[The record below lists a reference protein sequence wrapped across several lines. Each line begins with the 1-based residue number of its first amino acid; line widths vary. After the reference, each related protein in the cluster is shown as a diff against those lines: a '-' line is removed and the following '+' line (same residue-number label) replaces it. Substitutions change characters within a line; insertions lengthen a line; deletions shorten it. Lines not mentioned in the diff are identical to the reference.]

1 VKKLKIFSLSL
12 LSLSATLTL
21 ASSLTPPASAQCVM
35 ADVSVQAAIR
45 GSKKPAQQTNE
56 VDMQS
61 KGACVGNTSVHTG
74 TQLYVGG
81 GDTVIQRRNS
91 RHRLESVSPP
101 VTGIAGPTVKIP
113 VNVQVDV
120 YNPAERLN
128 R

>member
-1 VKKLKIFSLSL
+1 MELKIFSLSL
-12 LSLSATLTL
+12 LSLSAMLTL
-21 ASSLTPPASAQCVM
+21 ASSSTPPALAQCVM

-45 GSKKPAQQTNE
+45 GSKKPVQQTNDVE
-56 VDMQS
+56 MQS

-81 GDTVIQRRNS
+81 GDKVIQRRNS
-91 RHRLESVSPP
+91 KHRLEGGSSP
-101 VTGIAGPTVKIP
+101 VTGVVGPTVKIP

>member
-1 VKKLKIFSLSL
+1 MERLKIFSLSL
-12 LSLSATLTL
+12 LSLSATVTL
-21 ASSLTPPASAQCVM
+21 ASSPILPVSAQCVM

-45 GSKKPAQQTNE
+45 GSKKPVQQTND
-56 VDMQS
+56 VDMQN

-81 GDTVIQRRNS
+81 GDKVIQRRNS
-91 RHRLESVSPP
+91 RHRLEGVSSPA
-101 VTGIAGPTVKIP
+101 TGVIGPTVKIP